1 MTSLNVSKRL
11 TETVT
16 VKRPT
21 SHSSSGDP
29 VFGAPFTCAARVERL
44 EGDVGD
50 AGGRKRTD
58 STKLITTTELKAGR
72 RRLVARGQHRAGE
85 RRQEDSHR
93 ETEPRDRR
101 FDRLLLLDGVTW
113 RQRSPAKRR

>member
-44 EGDVGD
+44 EGDAGD

-58 STKLITTTELKAGR
+58 STKLITTTELKAGDVVWLPEDNTAQVSAGR
-72 RRLVARGQHRAGE
+72 KILTVKQNRAI
-85 RRQEDSHR
+85 
-93 ETEPRDRR
+93 
-101 FDRLLLLDGVTW
+101 DGSIVSYSSTV
-113 RQRSPAKRR
+113 